1 MNAIRSVWASIGAA
15 GLLAV
20 VGVSLMLPASAEG
33 RPTRSAL
40 TFGPRITNRWSPM
53 PVGASY
59 TFLGVQEG
67 KLGLDRM
74 RVLKRTKLIAGVH
87 CRIELDQVYL
97 NGRPAERTFDYFAQD
112 SKGNV
117 WYYGEDSYAR
127 LHGRWSR
134 DSDSWLS
141 GINGARA
148 GIVMQAHPTP
158 GPVYAQENFPGHA
171 EDKARVLGYVSSV
184 TVPGGTFRHVLET
197 QEFSPLEPGV
207 VERKYYAA
215 GIGFLR
221 SVTTHGP
228 TEFFDL
234 TGTAR

>member
-1 MNAIRSVWASIGAA
+1 MRVIRQAGASIASV

-20 VGVSLMLPASAEG
+20 AGVFFMLPASAEG
-33 RPTRSAL
+33 RPTSRAM
-40 TFGPRITNRWSPM
+40 TFDPQITNRWSPM

-59 TFLGVQEG
+59 TSLGVQEG
-67 KLGLDRM
+67 KLGLDRTS
-74 RVLKRTKLIAGVH
+74 VLRRTKLISGTR
-87 CRIELDQVYL
+87 CRIELDRVFL
-97 NGRPAERTFDYFAQD
+97 NGKPAERTFDYFAQD

-117 WYYGEDSYAR
+117 WYFGEDSYTR
-127 LHGRWSR
+127 RHGRWSR

-141 GINGARA
+141 GVNGAHA

-171 EDKARVLGYVSSV
+171 EDKARVLGYVSSL

-215 GIGFLR
+215 GVGFLR
-221 SVTTHGP
+221 SVTTRGP
-228 TEFFDL
+228 IEFFDL
-234 TGTAR
+234 ARVAR

>member
-1 MNAIRSVWASIGAA
+1 
-15 GLLAV
+15 
-20 VGVSLMLPASAEG
+20 
-33 RPTRSAL
+33 
-40 TFGPRITNRWSPM
+40 M

-59 TFLGVQEG
+59 SFLGVQEG
-67 KLGLDRM
+67 KLGIDRM
-74 RVLKRTKLIAGVH
+74 RVLGRTKLISGVH
-87 CRIELDQVYL
+87 CRVELDRVWL

-117 WYYGEDSYAR
+117 WYYGEDSYSR
-127 LHGRWSR
+127 VHGHWAR

-141 GINGARA
+141 GVNGAHA
-148 GIVMQAHPTP
+148 GVVMQAHPVR

-171 EDKARVLGYVSSV
+171 EDKARVVGYVSSV

-221 SVTTHGP
+221 STTTHGAI
-228 TEFFDL
+228 EFYDL